1 MNACR
6 SLRRASSALFF
17 GFLLAFSSNVGQTFF
32 IAFFS
37 GEIRND
43 LGLSH
48 GKFGAIYSAATLGS
62 AIAFLWLGK
71 STDKYDLPRL
81 GAAAL
86 LGLSGCMIVM
96 ANAYSVFVLCL
107 ALFGMRLLGQ
117 ALPGHIAITAMARWF
132 SAERGRAISIATLG
146 YPVGEALLPILVATF
161 LTLMTWREIWAYA
174 SLIMLSILLPAMLW
188 SSHLLRSCNL
198 DQHHELLPEK
208 KNRELKS
215 WTRAQVLRDQR
226 FYMLLPGLLAP
237 PFIITGILFHQV
249 HLLEMK
255 SWLLSEFAACYPFY
269 AISATIFTLV
279 AGWMVDRFGAVYL
292 LQFYLLPLG
301 FGLAL
306 IGCIDEFLVAPVFMA
321 LIGASAG
328 GATVLFG
335 ALWAEMYGTDNL
347 GSIRSLSVTLQVFST
362 AVAPALIGALIDIGI
377 RLETQLIVLSL
388 YVFICTAGFGWMRRT
403 LSIRQSPPSH
413 V

>member
-1 MNACR
+1 MV
-6 SLRRASSALFF
+6 FYW
-17 GFLLAFSSNVGQTFF
+17 LLVQTFF

-174 SLIMLSILLPAMLW
+174 SLIMLIILLPAMLW

-198 DQHHELLPEK
+198 DQHHEFLPEK

-255 SWLLSEFAACYPFY
+255 SWFLSEFAACYPFY

-292 LQFYLLPLG
+292 LQFYLLPLA

>member
-161 LTLMTWREIWAYA
+161 LTLMTWREIWTYA
-174 SLIMLSILLPAMLW
+174 SLIMLIILLPAMLW